1 MKHNKILALK
11 YRPQEFKDLIGQ
23 DILSK
28 TITNAIKVGK
38 TPNAYLLTGIRGV
51 GKTTT
56 ARLIAKALNCEKNK
70 KKICNSES
78 PCDSC
83 KDITNSIHIDVLEM
97 DAASKTGIDD
107 IRELIENSKYSPTRA
122 DYKIF
127 IIDEVHMLSKQ
138 AFNGLLKTLEEPPP
152 RLKFILATTE
162 VKKIPVTILS
172 RCQRFDLKRVEIEKI
187 ISLLNEISKKEK
199 GKISHDAL
207 RIIAQAAEGS
217 VRDAISLL
225 DRAIS
230 FQDVNEKDQVSGD
243 DVRKMLGLAD
253 KSKIIKLINAVFLG
267 DANQSLKILNEL
279 FNDGVEA
286 KYFLNDILQVL
297 SLINRKISLGSIEND
312 KILPEQEIN
321 SINEISKNI
330 TINDIGLYW
339 QFTIKT
345 IDDLR
350 ILNDDETT
358 LEMYVLQLLHLKKIV
373 KQPHENLEKAQ
384 TIQEEKKKIFNDENI
399 PKDSDKLK
407 IKNQLKNIDQVKTNA
422 IEHPKLKDER
432 KPSLQI
438 DNFETIVQLANKE
451 NEIGLKFDLER
462 NVKLVSFKQGKI
474 DISFNEKL
482 NKNFIKALTEK
493 LYEWT
498 GDRWIISLNKKIGDK
513 TIYEKKNENKKNI
526 INEAKNNQ
534 NIKRFLDTF
543 KDANLIDVESEDNS

>member
-199 GKISHDAL
+199 GKISNDAL

-230 FQDVNEKDQVSGD
+230 FQDVSEKDQVSGD

-267 DANQSLKILNEL
+267 DTNQSLKILDEL

-312 KILPEQEIN
+312 KILPEQEID

-330 TINDIGLYW
+330 TINDIGLFW

-358 LEMYVLQLLHLKKIV
+358 LEMYVLQLLHLKEIV
-373 KQPHENLEKAQ
+373 KQPHENLEKVQ
-384 TIQEEKKKIFNDENI
+384 TIQEEKKKIFNDENT

-543 KDANLIDVESEDNS
+543 KDANLIEVESEDNS

>member
-1 MKHNKILALK
+1 
-11 YRPQEFKDLIGQ
+11 
-23 DILSK
+23 
-28 TITNAIKVGK
+28 
-38 TPNAYLLTGIRGV
+38 
-51 GKTTT
+51 
-56 ARLIAKALNCEKNK
+56 
-70 KKICNSES
+70 
-78 PCDSC
+78 
-83 KDITNSIHIDVLEM
+83 
-97 DAASKTGIDD
+97 
-107 IRELIENSKYSPTRA
+107 
-122 DYKIF
+122 
-127 IIDEVHMLSKQ
+127 MLSKQ

-187 ISLLNEISKKEK
+187 ISLLNEISKKEN

-330 TINDIGLYW
+330 TINDIGLFW

-384 TIQEEKKKIFNDENI
+384 TIQEEKKKIFNDENT